1 MDEEPRTMT
10 LFTRFARRSAPLAG
24 LLALLLL
31 AGDAFAGPKAAV
43 ARDIGGK
50 ASPGYKK
57 PSSLKLR
64 KPWRLKKSSK
74 DAPGEG
80 ASISL
85 RGRSGYAV
93 DYLTAPHYASVRNS
107 ALQLMRNHKPDK
119 HFYIALGRSPGA
131 MAAFLAELNPHMVM
145 TFPASD
151 LRLGVQPG
159 WKQAFFDHFEQLIPD
174 DVLNGERT
182 AVFFDRSHDRSGTS
196 LSKMQELLT
205 EYLQIR
211 NGKKIAVKA
220 VGLANYGPLVGE
232 VEHQSTLEEPSTFQ
246 YFSGQDNDE
255 EFAPFLDKH
264 RIGTE
269 PIENV
274 KENPNHGRMRDA
286 LRERMAHDKD
296 LRKMLRE
303 DFGDFIDGDD

>member
-1 MDEEPRTMT
+1 MSY
-10 LFTRFARRSAPLAG
+10 FSRFARRSAPLAA
-24 LLALLLL
+24 LLALLL
-31 AGDAFAGPKAAV
+31 ATGEAFAGPKPAV

-50 ASPGYKK
+50 TLPGYKK
-57 PSSLKLR
+57 PSTLKLR

-74 DAPGEG
+74 DSPGEG

-85 RGRSGYAV
+85 RGRSGYQV
-93 DYLTAPHYASVRNS
+93 EYLTAAHYGDVRTS
-107 ALQLMRNHKPDK
+107 ALKLMRAHRPDK

-131 MAAFLAELNPHMVM
+131 LAAFLAELNPHMVM

-151 LRLGVQPG
+151 LRLGVNDG

-182 AVFFDRSHDRSGTS
+182 VVFFDRSHDRSGTS
-196 LSKMQELLT
+196 LAKMQELLT
-205 EYLQIR
+205 EYLKVR
-211 NGKKIAVKA
+211 NGKKATVKA
-220 VGLANYGPLVGE
+220 VGMASYGPLVGQ

-264 RIGTE
+264 RIGVE
-269 PIENV
+269 AIEQIN
-274 KENPNHGRMRDA
+274 ENPNHAKMRSA

-296 LRKMLRE
+296 LRKALRD
-303 DFGDFIDGDD
+303 DFGDFIDGGADD

>member
-1 MDEEPRTMT
+1 MSLFPRI
-10 LFTRFARRSAPLAG
+10 ARRAAPLAA
-24 LLALLLL
+24 LLALLLV
-31 AGDAFAGPKAAV
+31 AGDALAGPNAGV
-43 ARDIGGK
+43 ARDLGGK

-57 PSSLKLR
+57 PRKLRLAKPWKLR
-64 KPWRLKKSSK
+64 KGAK

-85 RGRSGYAV
+85 RGRSGYQV
-93 DYLTAPHYASVRNS
+93 EYLTSAHYRDVRSS
-107 ALQLMRNHKPDK
+107 ALKLMRAHRPDK

-131 MAAFLAELNPHMVM
+131 LAAFLSELNPNMVM

-151 LRLGVQPG
+151 LRLGVDAR

-174 DVLNGERT
+174 DVLSGERT

-196 LSKMQELLT
+196 LSKMQDLLA

-211 NGKKIAVKA
+211 NGKKIEVKA
-220 VGLANYGPLVGE
+220 VGMANYGPLVGS
-232 VEHQSTLEEPSTFQ
+232 VEHQSTLEEPGTFQ

-264 RIGTE
+264 RIGVE
-269 PIENV
+269 PMERIN
-274 KENPNHGRMRDA
+274 ENPNYGAMRSAMRD
-286 LRERMAHDKD
+286 RMAHDGELQKA
-296 LRKMLRE
+296 LRK
-303 DFGDFIDGDD
+303 DFGDLIDDVDDD